1 MKATK
6 NTKSVDYS
14 SNIVKKLESFSK
26 KQQNLNKMKIINVK
40 DKQKKELHISTER
53 SIDKYEILNTNED
66 KHKTPTSPKIVNFTP
81 SNFTINNKI
90 NSDIL
95 NINYLRSNFTTKNI
109 NNNNKREKYP
119 KNKLKIE
126 TENEANLLNDKPGIN
141 KLTKNFSNMNTNTN
155 MNSNTTNN
163 TNAGYKKTRQN
174 STGGGGSNNN
184 FNLFLKPKI
193 CVNIINNNNN
203 DNYLTS
209 NNNNNNKVTIN
220 ENFNNAK
227 KNKKGKICKIIH

>member
-1 MKATK
+1 MKPIK

-14 SNIVKKLESFSK
+14 SNIVKKLESFQK
-26 KQQNLNKMKIINVK
+26 KHLNINKIKILNVK
-40 DKQKKELHISTER
+40 DKQNSKKELHISTER

-66 KHKTPTSPKIVNFTP
+66 NRKTPTSPKRVNFSP
-81 SNFTINNKI
+81 SNFTINNKL

-155 MNSNTTNN
+155 MNSNTNNN

-174 STGGGGSNNN
+174 SSGGGSNNN

-203 DNYLTS
+203 ENYLTS
-209 NNNNNNKVTIN
+209 NNNSNKANLI

-227 KNKKGKICKIIH
+227 KNKKGKILL